1 LIPKLVFLQDCV
13 ILDACC
19 IINLYASGRMGDI
32 LRSLASSAAVAAY
45 VRDEETIRIY
55 SGSSEQAKKYEM
67 INLEP
72 FIACNLLTIVS
83 PESRAENNTFV
94 RFAAT
99 LGNGEAVTGA
109 IALHR
114 NWSICSD
121 DRKAVAFF
129 ARNTPHL
136 QLISTLELVKHWVD
150 TSDVSFAIVHE
161 ALHNMRIQA
170 RYAPIANHKL
180 YGWWKRYNEPQ

>member
-1 LIPKLVFLQDCV
+1 MD
-13 ILDACC
+13 
-19 IINLYASGRMGDI
+19 DI
-32 LRSLASSAAVAAY
+32 LRSLTPSIAVAAY
-45 VRDEETIRIY
+45 VRDIEIIRIY
-55 SGSSEQAKKYEM
+55 NGSGKQTEKYEL

-83 PESRAENNTFV
+83 PETDAENATFV
-94 RFAAT
+94 SFAAT
-99 LGNGEAVTGA
+99 LGGGEAVTDA

-121 DRKAVAFF
+121 DCKAIAFF
-129 ARNTPHL
+129 ARNAPYL

-161 ALHNMRIQA
+161 TLYNMRIRA

-180 YGWWKRYNEPQ
+180 YGWWKRYHEPQ